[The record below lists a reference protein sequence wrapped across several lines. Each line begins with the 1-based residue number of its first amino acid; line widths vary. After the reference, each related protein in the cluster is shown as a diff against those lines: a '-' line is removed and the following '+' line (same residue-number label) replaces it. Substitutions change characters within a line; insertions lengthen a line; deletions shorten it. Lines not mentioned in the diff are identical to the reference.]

1 MASVIRL
8 HLLDPAIMAM
18 NRILLALAP
27 CAGLM
32 IGSSAWIV
40 NTQLGQ
46 MLPYL
51 DCRHQASY
59 SAIASFAGAAVAGF
73 AGAMS
78 WCSANRAPGL
88 PPATL
93 KFIACVSALA
103 ALVFAFAL
111 ASQGFASLVL
121 SGCER

>member
-1 MASVIRL
+1 
-8 HLLDPAIMAM
+8 MAM
-18 NRILLALAP
+18 NRTLLALAP
-27 CAGLM
+27 CAGLL
-32 IGSSAWIV
+32 IGSSVWII

-51 DCRHQASY
+51 DCRQQASY
-59 SAIASFAGAAVAGF
+59 SAIASFAGAVTASF
-73 AGAMS
+73 AAAMS
-78 WCSANRAPGL
+78 WRSVSRTRGM

-93 KFIACVSALA
+93 KFVAWVSALA

-111 ASQGFASLVL
+111 ATQGIASLVL